1 MKAFRK
7 QFVILSDLMAISS
20 NRLAIASHLFSE
32 ELIPFNCYKDIA
44 DNSSKTD
51 QEKGTALM
59 IALMTS
65 ISSQPELLERLID
78 VLKRLEPFQQI
89 AHKLEKDIYH

>member
-1 MKAFRK
+1 
-7 QFVILSDLMAISS
+7 MAISS

-59 IALMTS
+59 IALMTT
-65 ISSQPELLERLID
+65 IDSQPVQSVLTLISVLERVEIF
-78 VLKRLEPFQQI
+78 ESI
-89 AHKLEKDIYH
+89 AELMKKDLL

>member
-1 MKAFRK
+1 M
-7 QFVILSDLMAISS
+7 SDLMAISA
-20 NRLAIASHLFSE
+20 NRLAVASRLFSE

-59 IALMTS
+59 IALMAT
-65 ISSQPELLERLID
+65 ISSQPESLERLID
-78 VLKRLEPFQQI
+78 VLKGLESFQQI
-89 AHKLEKDIYH
+89 AQKLEDTYR